1 MKKVDERDNVLMIYT
16 LGRFMVKRGET
27 VLSDQSHRSYRL
39 WELFQYLVTNRNK
52 SFLPESIAENLWPDN
67 TYSEPRQAVRTQV
80 CRLRKLLKDRDDNSE
95 YITFV
100 QGCYQWNNK

>member
-39 WELFQYLVTNRNK
+39 WELFQY
-52 SFLPESIAENLWPDN
+52 D
-67 TYSEPRQAVRTQV
+67 
-80 CRLRKLLKDRDDNSE
+80 
-95 YITFV
+95 
-100 QGCYQWNNK
+100 